1 MKAVFMLRKI
11 VYRVYR
17 SSADIVFFKMV
28 SGLYDSLASRRP
40 ASRIVLSVDVFH
52 FGVFFG
58 HLRRIELIDGFVYPG
73 HFLTGFL
80 DMDDKRVAYN
90 FADRKCYDLSR
101 YPQSASFK
109 FQFFIFVQYLNHF
122 AFFVREQQTI
132 FLIFLFVGLEKSCYF
147 REVLR
152 CDHLVAIIGVG
163 AFEFVYSV
171 ALFVKTVSD

>member
-1 MKAVFMLRKI
+1 MDSTECETCWYYDYDEEYDEYYCMML
-11 VYRVYR
+11 
-17 SSADIVFFKMV
+17 
-28 SGLYDSLASRRP
+28 
-40 ASRIVLSVDVFH
+40 
-52 FGVFFG
+52 
-58 HLRRIELIDGFVYPG
+58 
-73 HFLTGFL
+73 
-80 DMDDKRVAYN
+80 
-90 FADRKCYDLSR
+90 
-101 YPQSASFK
+101 
-109 FQFFIFVQYLNHF
+109 FVQYLNHF